1 MKLLPTI
8 AGLVLLLCAAGAQAQ
23 FYSWVDD
30 KGVKH
35 FSDQPPPPNAKAV
48 AKKDM
53 AAGSGQPSLPY
64 ELAEAVRN
72 FPVTLYTSGGCAAC
86 DQGRSLLQARGIPF
100 TEKTVSSD
108 EDHAML
114 AQAGSQ
120 GQVPL
125 LLVGRNK
132 LIGFEAGQWNGALTD
147 ANYPATRRLPAGY
160 QQAKAETAA
169 PRGPSPEERRAAAQR
184 AAAEAAAAKEEAR
197 AEAERARRR
206 AEEEKNKP
214 DFQF

>member
-1 MKLLPTI
+1 MKLLSTI
-8 AGLVLLLCAAGAQAQ
+8 AGLVLLLGATCAQAQ
-23 FYSWVDD
+23 MYRWVDD
-30 KGVKH
+30 KGVTH
-35 FSDQPPPPNAKAV
+35 FSDQPPPPNAKKV
-48 AKKDM
+48 VQKEGGT
-53 AAGSGQPSLPY
+53 GSADPSLPY

-72 FPVTLYTSGGCAAC
+72 FPVTLYTSSSCGAC
-86 DQGRSLLQARGIPF
+86 DQGRSLLQARGIPYK
-100 TEKTVSSD
+100 EKTVSSD

-132 LIGFEAGQWNGALTD
+132 LIGFEAEQWNGALSD

-184 AAAEAAAAKEEAR
+184 AAAEAAAAE
-197 AEAERARRR
+197 AEAERVRRK
-206 AEEEKNKP
+206 AQENKDKP
-214 DFQF
+214 AFQF